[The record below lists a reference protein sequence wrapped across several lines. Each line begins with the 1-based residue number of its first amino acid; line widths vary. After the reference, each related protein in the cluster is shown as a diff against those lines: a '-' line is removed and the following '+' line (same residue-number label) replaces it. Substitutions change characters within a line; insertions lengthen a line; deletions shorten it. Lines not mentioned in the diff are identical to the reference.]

1 MFKKITDF
9 IKTLYP
15 DESPVPLHAPR
26 FLGNEKKYLLDC
38 IDSTFVSYVGQY
50 VSRFEE
56 EIRQFTGAKYSV
68 AVSTGTAALHISL
81 LLADV
86 TPDSE
91 VITKPLTFVA
101 TANAISYCGAHP
113 VFVDVEKST
122 LMNS

>member
-9 IKTLYP
+9 IKALYP
-15 DESPVPLHAPR
+15 NESLVPLHAPR
-26 FLGNEKKYLLDC
+26 FLGNEKKYLMDC

-50 VSRFEE
+50 VSRFED

-86 TPDSE
+86 
-91 VITKPLTFVA
+91 A
-101 TANAISYCGAHP
+101 
-113 VFVDVEKST
+113 
-122 LMNS
+122 